1 MAGACRTLSLT
12 RCDNILVVMFHCFHV
27 ARALLVRLVNAAYIM
42 MSLSFCT
49 HKYVTV
55 TIRTFAAFI
64 RWFIILVVRAL
75 IKRGLIFKLTFGELR
90 NYFGVGEI

>member
-1 MAGACRTLSLT
+1 MAGTDRALRLT
-12 RCDNILVVMFHCFHV
+12 RCNDILVVMFHCFHV

-55 TIRTFAAFI
+55 TIRAFAVFI
-64 RWFIILVVRAL
+64 RLFIILVVRAL
-75 IKRGLIFKLTFGELR
+75 IKRRLILKLALG
-90 NYFGVGEI
+90 

>member
-1 MAGACRTLSLT
+1 MAGTDRALRLT
-12 RCDNILVVMFHCFHV
+12 RCNDILVVMLHCFHV

-55 TIRTFAAFI
+55 TIRAFAVFI
-64 RWFIILVVRAL
+64 RLFIILVVRAL
-75 IKRGLIFKLTFGELR
+75 IKRRLILKLALG
-90 NYFGVGEI
+90 